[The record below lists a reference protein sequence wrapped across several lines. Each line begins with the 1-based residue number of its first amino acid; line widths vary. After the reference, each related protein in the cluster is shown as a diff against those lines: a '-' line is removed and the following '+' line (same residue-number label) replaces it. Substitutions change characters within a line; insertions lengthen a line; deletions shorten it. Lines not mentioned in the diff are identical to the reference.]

1 MSIYYQRANFIR
13 YDHYVC
19 AHCGKTLKTVKSTV
33 TKNANDVSK
42 YFAKEYFYRDNYVE
56 GQSYNIVNLYRDV
69 YHDGCCCK
77 DCARAG
83 KGKYLVPN
91 AIDGGLGKFLL
102 ILSWILFGISAA
114 TFLMALVANGSK
126 FELSTL
132 IFLIPTLLFLALA
145 IFLIVIRK
153 KREKKLSK
161 INFNYNNNSSSNT
174 NVPPTNNVPP
184 VNNVNTNKNTLG
196 GTSPSA
202 PNTSSAPRNSLGN
215 SLGGNSSSKPTSNK
229 NKLG

>member
-13 YDHYVC
+13 FDHYIC
-19 AHCGKTLKTVKSTV
+19 AHCGKELKTVKSTV
-33 TKNANDVSK
+33 TKNAKDVSK

-77 DCARAG
+77 DCAKQG
-83 KGKYLVPN
+83 KGKYLAPN

-102 ILSWILFGISAA
+102 ILSWVLFGCSAA
-114 TFLMALVANGSK
+114 LLLLATLANLPNFRADS
-126 FELSTL
+126 LIYAVPTL
-132 IFLIPTLLFLALA
+132 IFLALA
-145 IFLIVIRK
+145 IFLVSFRK
-153 KREKKLSK
+153 SREKKLDK
-161 INFNYNNNSSSNT
+161 INFDYHNGSSTNN

-184 VNNVNTNKNTLG
+184 VTNTNKNTLG
-196 GTSPSA
+196 GTSPST
-202 PNTSSAPRNSLGN
+202 PNAPRNSLGN
-215 SLGGNSSSKPTSNK
+215 SLGGSSSSNSKPTGNK